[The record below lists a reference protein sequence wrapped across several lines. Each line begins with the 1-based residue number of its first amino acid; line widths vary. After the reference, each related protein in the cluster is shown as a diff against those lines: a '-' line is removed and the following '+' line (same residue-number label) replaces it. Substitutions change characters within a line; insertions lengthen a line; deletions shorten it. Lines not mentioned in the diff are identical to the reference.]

1 MFTRVFSACQNRLP
15 RARGSGRG
23 NRSFVHSSR
32 GRARLIAGFTLID
45 LLVVI
50 ATLASMLLP
59 ALSKAKAKGQQIS
72 CLNNSRLSFN
82 QNKE

>member
-1 MFTRVFSACQNRLP
+1 
-15 RARGSGRG
+15 
-23 NRSFVHSSR
+23 
-32 GRARLIAGFTLID
+32 LIAGFTLID